1 MIKIVL
7 MLLLLVI
14 TTVVV
19 IEKNNKRVIVFF
31 SVFSLIAASLYFYNN
46 APDVALAE
54 IAVGSAF
61 IPLIFLITISKQQ
74 TFTVMM
80 NTEKSFLYEDLLRQ
94 FCKDENLKLK
104 IIHTEDVFND
114 EARSIH
120 GAFRRQ
126 DIDIIVDYNSKK
138 KRYDMTCKESN
149 VMIERFERMTQKV
162 HGIRIIRSTDEET
175 ID

>member
-1 MIKIVL
+1 MIKLTL
-7 MLLLLVI
+7 MILLLLVTLFI
-14 TTVVV
+14 V
-19 IEKNNKRVIVFF
+19 IEKNNNRIIIYF
-31 SVFSLIAASLYFYNN
+31 SVFSLIAASLYFYNH

-61 IPLIFLITISKQQ
+61 IPLIFLITISKQR

-80 NTEKSFLYEDLLRQ
+80 NSDKTFIYLDLLNQ

-104 IIHTEDVFND
+104 IVNEKDVYND
-114 EARSIH
+114 EAKSIH

-126 DIDIIVDYNSKK
+126 DIDVIIDYNSKK

-149 VMIERFERMTQKV
+149 ILIERFESMTQKV
-162 HGIRIIRSTDEET
+162 HGIRIIRSIDEET
-175 ID
+175 LD

>member
-1 MIKIVL
+1 MIKIAL

-14 TTVVV
+14 TTVIV
-19 IEKNNKRVIVFF
+19 IEKNNKRVIVYF
-31 SVFSLIAASLYFYNN
+31 SVFSLIAASLYFYND

-80 NTEKSFLYEDLLRQ
+80 NTDKEFIYEDLLVE
-94 FCKDENLKLK
+94 FCKNENLKLK
-104 IIHTEDVFND
+104 LINAKDVFDD
-114 EARSIH
+114 EAKSIH

-126 DIDIIVDYNSKK
+126 DIDIIVDYNKKK

-149 VMIERFERMTQKV
+149 VMIERFEKMTQKI
-162 HGIRIIRSTDEET
+162 HGIRIIRTVDEET